1 MKDKCCNLV
10 KILFIEIRCYCIG
23 WVDPWSIRVN
33 YDKDTSL
40 LRIYPEK
47 SGWGIS
53 GVVASRAI
61 SILAGSKRAAVR
73 VSNLMS
79 LQDIEDIL
87 NGDISI
93 ESVIVSNADRRK
105 ADPKSTGE
113 NISIAKESLIFLK
126 LFVLS
131 FWFELLD
138 IEALP
143 TPIDTIPVDIGD
155 NL

>member
-1 MKDKCCNLV
+1 
-10 KILFIEIRCYCIG
+10 
-23 WVDPWSIRVN
+23 
-33 YDKDTSL
+33 
-40 LRIYPEK
+40 
-47 SGWGIS
+47 
-53 GVVASRAI
+53 
-61 SILAGSKRAAVR
+61 
-73 VSNLMS
+73 MS

-131 FWFELLD
+131 F
-138 IEALP
+138 
-143 TPIDTIPVDIGD
+143 
-155 NL
+155 